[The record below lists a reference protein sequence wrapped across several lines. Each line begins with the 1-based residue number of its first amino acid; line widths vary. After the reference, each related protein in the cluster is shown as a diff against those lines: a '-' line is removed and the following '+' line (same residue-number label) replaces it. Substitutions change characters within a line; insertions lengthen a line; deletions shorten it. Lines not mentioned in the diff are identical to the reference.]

1 MIQELRNRDAICV
14 WDSTGG
20 IAQPVLQGVIQKQ
33 LSFVNETQDSNRR
46 EGFVYT
52 GHVESMVNPY
62 WRMVFQVGIAHGCG
76 VNLSISFLNK
86 HRNPGK
92 AMFNAFLEKSP

>member
-46 EGFVYT
+46 EGLVDT
-52 GHVESMVNPY
+52 RHVESIVNPY
-62 WRMVFQVGIAHGCG
+62 WRMVFQVGIAHGRG
-76 VNLSISFLNK
+76 VDLSISFLNK
-86 HRNPGK
+86 HRNPGI
-92 AMFNAFLEKSP
+92 AMFDAFLEKSP